1 MRFTECDH
9 GCWSK
14 RRASTRYAPHLD
26 HLRDPVR
33 YFVAGCDEDQRS
45 LSRKNFLALLP
56 TNARIASCERRTL
69 RHVLAAGNDRS
80 GNAITN
86 VSGGELNER
95 SRYRKCG
102 LDRLDGP
109 STRPC
114 GTDSDATHWRRMD
127 AGCCR
132 VVLRFGLLVLYLDPV
147 CLLVE
152 LAFTWRAI
160 ALSAFRIIKPESIPR
175 KTSSFVTS

>member
-1 MRFTECDH
+1 
-9 GCWSK
+9 
-14 RRASTRYAPHLD
+14 
-26 HLRDPVR
+26 
-33 YFVAGCDEDQRS
+33 
-45 LSRKNFLALLP
+45 
-56 TNARIASCERRTL
+56 L

-175 KTSSFVTS
+175 KTSSFVTSLLACTILFFTFSKANNALMVSLGRKFLTCDIRTAFAIVTNESSG